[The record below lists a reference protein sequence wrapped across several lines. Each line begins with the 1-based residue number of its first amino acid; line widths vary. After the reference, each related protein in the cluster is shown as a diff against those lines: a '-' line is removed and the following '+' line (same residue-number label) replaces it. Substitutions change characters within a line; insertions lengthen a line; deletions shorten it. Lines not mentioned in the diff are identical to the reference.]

1 MSNVISKLRALLT
14 FIFTVEVKL
23 KELEQDIAWI
33 KNRLDVLDSRI
44 DRIFEILVE
53 ISHNCK
59 NNKK

>member
-1 MSNVISKLRALLT
+1 MSNVISKLKALLT

-23 KELEQDIAWI
+23 KGLEEDIAWI

>member
-1 MSNVISKLRALLT
+1 MSNVISKLKALFT

-23 KELEQDIAWI
+23 KGLEQDIAWI

-53 ISHNCK
+53 ISRNCK

>member
-1 MSNVISKLRALLT
+1 MSNVISKLKALFT

-23 KELEQDIAWI
+23 KGLEEDIAWI

-53 ISHNCK
+53 ISRNCK

>member
-1 MSNVISKLRALLT
+1 MSNVISKLKALFT

-53 ISHNCK
+53 ISRNCK

>member
-1 MSNVISKLRALLT
+1 MSNVISKLKALLT

-23 KELEQDIAWI
+23 KGLEEDIAWI

-53 ISHNCK
+53 ISRNCK

>member
-1 MSNVISKLRALLT
+1 MSNVISKLKALFT
-14 FIFTVEVKL
+14 FIFTVEEKL
-23 KELEQDIAWI
+23 RQLENDIYWI

-53 ISHNCK
+53 ISRNCK

>member
-1 MSNVISKLRALLT
+1 MSNVISKLKALLT
-14 FIFTVEVKL
+14 FIFTIEVKL

-53 ISHNCK
+53 ITHNCK